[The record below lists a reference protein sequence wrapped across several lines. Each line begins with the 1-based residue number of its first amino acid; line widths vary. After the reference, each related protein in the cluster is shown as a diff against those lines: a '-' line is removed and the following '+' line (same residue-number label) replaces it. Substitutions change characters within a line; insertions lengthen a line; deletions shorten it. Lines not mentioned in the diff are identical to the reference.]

1 MGKTQ
6 QRGWESTLV
15 FAGRA
20 RQQCYLA
27 PLLVA
32 QLVGLRKTPGNATK
46 ECVGCVLAHSQ
57 CRAKPDLHD
66 ATRTAVLT
74 DAVDASLGNTDL
86 PQKLIPRLRRRR
98 LLEPVLERR
107 RRRRGRLLL
116 RLQDRH
122 DVGEGLL
129 GPRLARRV
137 VG

>member
-1 MGKTQ
+1 M
-6 QRGWESTLV
+6 
-15 FAGRA
+15 FAGIA

-32 QLVGLRKTPGNATK
+32 QLVGLGKSRGNATN
-46 ECVGCVLAHSQ
+46 EYVGCVLCASQ
-57 CRAKPDLHD
+57 CRAKPDFV
-66 ATRTAVLT
+66 RPRETAVRRN
-74 DAVDASLGNTDL
+74 AVDASLVTHLLRDL
-86 PQKLIPRLRRRR
+86 VPRLRRRR

-116 RLQDRH
+116 RLEDGH

-137 VG
+137 VR

>member
-1 MGKTQ
+1 M
-6 QRGWESTLV
+6 
-15 FAGRA
+15 FAGIA

-32 QLVGLRKTPGNATK
+32 QLVGLGKSRGNATN
-46 ECVGCVLAHSQ
+46 EYVGCVLCACQ
-57 CRAKPDLHD
+57 CRAKPDFMRPRDGRHRD
-66 ATRTAVLT
+66 
-74 DAVDASLGNTDL
+74 DAVDASLGNQ
-86 PQKLIPRLRRRR
+86 PYAKLIPRLRRRR

-116 RLQDRH
+116 RLEDRH

-137 VG
+137 VR